1 MVEDGRTG
9 YLVPPR
15 DPQALA
21 DAIVR
26 LLRDRELRHELGGNG
41 KQKID
46 TEWSP
51 DAVAQQTLAVYERAL
66 SDSGASTRRDR
77 S

>member
-9 YLVPPR
+9 FLVPPR

-41 KQKID
+41 KQKVD
-46 TEWSP
+46 SEWSP
-51 DAVAQQTLAVYERAL
+51 EAVALQTLGVYRRAL
-66 SDSGASTRRDR
+66 GDIP
-77 S
+77 

>member
-26 LLRDRELRHELGGNG
+26 LLRDRELRHELGANG
-41 KQKID
+41 KRKID

-51 DAVAQQTLAVYERAL
+51 DAVARQTLAVYERAL
-66 SDSGASTRRDR
+66 SDAAASTRRDR